1 MSLFVQ
7 NAAKGLLVG
16 YLFEVGGGG
25 KRGREDLLRSH
36 IQTERVKLG
45 LVPLARLG
53 RVVRHEKALLPGRP
67 QLV

>member
-1 MSLFVQ
+1 MQLKVLVCY
-7 NAAKGLLVG
+7 LL
-16 YLFEVGGGG
+16 EVGSGGE
-25 KRGREDLLRSH
+25 RGREDLLRSH

-53 RVVRHEKALLPGRP
+53 RVVRHEKALLPGRT